1 MKTYH
6 CKRVSG
12 KKIEGLFKRPAIDIK
27 SSYKI
32 VGPIIQNVKL
42 RGEASVKSYAKK
54 YDQFTGDT
62 LRVSKKEL
70 IESEK
75 NISKE
80 LKEAIRSSA
89 KNIEKF
95 HSEQVPRNYLIE
107 ITKGVF
113 CGREFSPIE
122 NVGLYVP
129 GGSAVLISTILML
142 GIPAR
147 IAGCKRIVLCSP
159 CSGNRLHHALL
170 YTAKCLGIKEIYKVG
185 GAQAIA
191 MMAYGTEKFRKV
203 DKIFGPGN
211 QYVTAAKS
219 LVSIDPGGCSIDM
232 PAGPSELLI
241 IADRSANPVF
251 VASDLLSQ
259 AEHGK
264 DSQVILITTSSKI
277 AESVKIQIEKQ
288 LKQLPRKSIAGE
300 SLKSSFILV
309 VETIDDAIKLSNQ
322 YAPEHLIMNF
332 KNSEKFLEKI
342 KNAGSVFIGQYTP
355 ESAGDY
361 SSGTNHSL
369 PTYGFAK
376 SYSGVSVEMFMKA
389 ITYQKISK
397 RGLKEIS
404 DSIIKLA
411 ETENLE
417 AHANAVK
424 VRINDEY

>member
-1 MKTYH
+1 MKIYYYV
-6 CKRVSG
+6 RISR
-12 KKIEGLFKRPAIDIK
+12 KKIEELFKRSAIDSN

-32 VGPIIQNVKL
+32 VEQIVRDVKKS
-42 RGEASVKSYAKK
+42 GEQAVISYARKF
-54 YDQFTGDT
+54 DQFTGDT
-62 LRVSKKEL
+62 LRVSKKKV
-70 IESEK
+70 IEAEK
-75 NISKE
+75 KISNE
-80 LKEAIRSSA
+80 LKLAIRSSA

-95 HSEQVPRNYLIE
+95 HRQQIPVNYLIE
-107 ITKGVF
+107 TVKGVF
-113 CGREFSPIE
+113 CGRKFTPIE
-122 NVGLYVP
+122 NVGLYIP

-142 GIPAR
+142 SIPAK
-147 IAGCKRIVLCSP
+147 IAGCKRIVLCTP
-159 CSGNRLHHALL
+159 CKGERLDDALL
-170 YTAKCLGIKEIYKVG
+170 YSAKCYGVDEVYKVG

-219 LVSIDPGGCSIDM
+219 LVSIDPYGCAIDI

-251 VASDLLSQ
+251 VAADLLSQ

-264 DSQVILITTSSKI
+264 DSQVILITTDSTI
-277 AESVKIQIEKQ
+277 AKSVKVEIEKQ
-288 LKQLPRKSIAGE
+288 LKQLPRRSIAGQ

-309 VETIDDAIKLSNQ
+309 VENIDDAIKLSNQ

-332 KNSEKFLEKI
+332 KNAEKFLAKI

-369 PTYGFAK
+369 PTYGYAK

-389 ITYQKISK
+389 VTYQKISK
-397 RGLKEIS
+397 QGLKKIS
-404 DSIIKLA
+404 NSVIKLA
-411 ETENLE
+411 RTEGLE

-424 VRINDEY
+424 LRI